1 MMLRTN
7 VRVFTK
13 YWKKKK
19 TNFRK
24 YLKKHHLHVHILKLV
39 QRPDFQRGK
48 VVDLIGID
56 RANSGFRLEW
66 KARRW
71 NRISRGRPSRNTI
84 HFESWGHDAIMHK
97 CLCIYASEK
106 TRIGSTGARRHGF
119 SDPPLPP
126 SKIAKAKN
134 DPREANKLWSE
145 KFSWIGEREREGWY
159 KEEYGVRRWRG
170 ANEFSMPF
178 PISMIGVYWRAF
190 DVWEFSP
197 DSIICLSLDFHRR
210 ACPSIV
216 STLFFLLIIT
226 FFLPYRCRWSC
237 GKGGREG
244 DWKKNW

>member
-145 KFSWIGEREREGWY
+145 KFSWIGEREREEWY

-178 PISMIGVYWRAF
+178 PYPHF
-190 DVWEFSP
+190 DDRCILESVWCLRIFTGFNYLFVARFSSSSLSKYRF
-197 DSIICLSLDFHRR
+197 DS
-210 ACPSIV
+210 
-216 STLFFLLIIT
+216 FF
-226 FFLPYRCRWSC
+226 FY
-237 GKGGREG
+237 
-244 DWKKNW
+244 